1 MRIVEV
7 RFRGSTKIYKYLLL
21 NPSNFKIDYTKNLNY
36 MYGADTEYSY
46 TVFLEIVSTYPVE
59 ELPSIV
65 SSQIVVIDNNNNIL
79 IQRLGAV
86 FKTPEK
92 TPNSELLKEDKAE
105 TEVKTKIK
113 SSKHDAGFY
122 RSIYETAFSVI
133 NKSRR

>member
-113 SSKHDAGFY
+113 SSKHDA
-122 RSIYETAFSVI
+122 IVVA
-133 NKSRR
+133 